1 MLKFYLFV
9 ADNTPEVSND
19 LILTY
24 NMNGDSY
31 LYTVKLPIDIKS
43 AEAPISVSSVS
54 MSPEVITP
62 GSKAKLT
69 LAIKN
74 LAKSSN
80 VRDVQVSLYLDP
92 VIAST
97 TIVSDIPFVTT
108 SSNKKS
114 LDRIMPGQTSEFT
127 FELLAYPE
135 AESKV
140 YKLPVIISYK
150 DDAGNNYSTTYLVG
164 VQINSKPDLLL
175 NIDSSS
181 LNKKVQQG
189 DVVFNIINKG
199 VNNMKLM
206 TITLNAGESYDVLDA
221 TNTIYIGKV
230 DSDDFQTAKFNVK
243 TTETENVKFNVTLE
257 YRDALNNEFTDNR
270 VVDYVLREP
279 LDGNGGSP
287 ATTIIVLIVIAAGIF
302 FWFRKRKKNKET
314 KK

>member
-1 MLKFYLFV
+1 M
-9 ADNTPEVSND
+9 T
-19 LILTY
+19 
-24 NMNGDSY
+24 GDSSV
-31 LYTVKLPIDIKS
+31 YTAKLPIDIKS

-54 MSPEVITP
+54 MTPEVITP

-69 LAIKN
+69 IAVKN

-92 VIAST
+92 IIAST
-97 TIVSDIPFVTT
+97 TIVSDIPFITT
-108 SSNKKS
+108 TSNKKS
-114 LDRIMPGQTSEFT
+114 LDRITPGQTSEFT
-127 FELLAYPE
+127 FELVAYPE

-164 VQINSKPDLLL
+164 VQVNSKPDLIL

-181 LNKKVQQG
+181 LNKNVQQG
-189 DVVFNIINKG
+189 DVIFNIINKG

-206 TITLNAGESYDVLDA
+206 TITLNAADGYELLDA
-221 TNTIYIGKV
+221 SNIIYIGGV
-230 DSDDFQTAKFNVK
+230 DSDDFQTANFNVK
-243 TTETENVKFNVTLE
+243 TTETNVVKFNVTLD

-270 VVDYVLREP
+270 LVEYVLREP

-287 ATTIIVLIVIAAGIF
+287 LITIIVILVIAAGIF
-302 FWFRKRKKNKET
+302 FWVRKRKKNKEL